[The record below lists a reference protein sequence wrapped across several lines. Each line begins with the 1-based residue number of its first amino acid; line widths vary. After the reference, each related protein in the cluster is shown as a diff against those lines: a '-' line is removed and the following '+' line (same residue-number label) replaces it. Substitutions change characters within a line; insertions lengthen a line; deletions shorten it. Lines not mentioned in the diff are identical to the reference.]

1 MNTQLTVYKASAGS
15 GKTFTLAREYM
26 TLLVKDPTSYRN
38 ILAVTF
44 TNKATEEM
52 KMRIL
57 SKLYG
62 ISHRLKDSEDYLQQ
76 IKGILTDMSEE
87 QIVRNASIALSNL
100 IHNYNY
106 FRVETIDTFFQ
117 SVLRNLARELD
128 LTANL
133 RIGLNDD
140 QVEQQAV
147 DELIEELKTTDKLLF
162 WIMDYIKENIADDKS
177 WNVIGQIKAFGRNIF
192 KEYYKD
198 NSQRLDECLE
208 KEGFFEAYTAK
219 IKKMQ
224 KEAKEHFEHIS
235 SSFFDALDENGLTA
249 DDFQNKTRG
258 IWSYFNKLRN
268 GKYDDDDLVNSTLA
282 KCLEQESAWVKKSDA
297 KAGKPAYDLV
307 VSFLFSLLHH
317 SEEMRPK
324 LLNIYKSSDLTVR
337 HLNQLRLL
345 SSIDKKVREMNKDAN
360 RFLLSDTQT
369 LLHSL
374 ISNDDS
380 PFIFEKI
387 GTQLNHVMID
397 EFQDT
402 STIQWKNFKVL
413 LQETMSRQD
422 AGNLIVGDV
431 KQSIYRWRSGDWRLL
446 NNIES
451 EFTKQQHIKIE
462 SLFTNYRSDRNIIDF
477 NNAFFTTIA
486 DKEYTALREKE
497 TGMVNTEE
505 KQEGEP
511 LQLNVESE
519 AQQLQK
525 AYSDVVQQVPGK
537 KGYSGYV
544 RIHLLASTKSQSG
557 DEEES
562 YQDKMMRMTLETI
575 QELADKGVKYKNI
588 AILVR
593 NNKTIQNIA
602 DYLMSHSE
610 TPLPLVSDEAFR
622 LDASQAVNILVMS
635 LYHLTHPQDDIA
647 KAAIKNFCMKYF
659 GEVSRAD
666 TFFEQR
672 EELLQKPLFDLV
684 EALYDHFQLGKN
696 EKLKCQS
703 AYVCAFYDKLC
714 TYLSENS
721 SDIESFLDE
730 WNNNLHSK
738 SIQSDKVDGI
748 RLITIHKS
756 KGLEFDN
763 VIMPFCDWALE
774 KGDTIW
780 CTPTVEPYSELPL
793 VPVDFSEKK
802 MVGSIY
808 EKDYQH
814 EHLQNMVDN
823 LNLLYVA
830 FTRAGRNLF
839 VYGKRGSAL
848 LRSNMI
854 EESLSNTHVKLS
866 KLNEESGLSPQPQ
879 AFEGEGSD
887 KKTDDV
893 YFEYGTIDTD
903 AKEDE
908 KAEGDNVF
916 MSKAEDRPIHIVTT
930 SNLYNFQPSLQSEL
944 FVKGEDMEEQQQ
956 YYIKMGS
963 VLHELFSKI
972 RTHEDVDYVLKQLE
986 LDGVLYDENITKE
999 KIEQMLRKRLG
1010 SPQVSDWFSN
1020 KWKVMNE
1027 SSILYLDA
1035 EGKVKKDRPD
1045 RVLLGK
1051 DEILVI
1057 DFKFGKPKPE
1067 YHDQVK
1073 RYMDQMA
1080 AMGHQKV
1087 KGYLWYVYPNKVEEV
1102 I

>member
-15 GKTFTLAREYM
+15 GKTFTLAREYI
-26 TLLVKDPTSYRN
+26 TLLVKNPSAYRN

-76 IKGILTDMSEE
+76 IKCILKDMSEE
-87 QIVRNASIALSNL
+87 QIAHQAGLALSNL

-133 RIGLNDD
+133 RIGLNDE

-147 DELIEELKTTDKLLF
+147 DELIEGLQATDKLLF
-162 WIMDYIKENIADDKS
+162 WIMDYIKENIADDKG
-177 WNVIGQIKAFGRNIF
+177 WNVIGQIKSFGRHIF

-198 NSQRLDECLE
+198 NSEKLDECLG
-208 KEGFFEAYTAK
+208 KEGFFEAYISK

-224 KEAKEHFEHIS
+224 KESKEHFDHIA

-258 IWSYFNKLRN
+258 IWSYFNKLKN
-268 GKYDDDDLVNSTLA
+268 GKYDDDDLLNSTLA
-282 KCLEQESAWVKKSDA
+282 KCLEQETAWVKKSEA
-297 KAGKPAYDLV
+297 KVGNPAYDLV
-307 VSFLFSLLHH
+307 VSFLFPLLHH
-317 SEEMRPK
+317 SEEIRPK
-324 LLNIYKSSDLTVR
+324 LLGIFKSSELTLR

-345 SSIDKKVREMNKDAN
+345 SSIDKKVREMNKEAN

-374 ISNDDS
+374 ISDDDS

-451 EFTKQQHIKIE
+451 EFANSYQVKIE
-462 SLFTNYRSDRNIIDF
+462 PLFTNYRSDRNIIDF
-477 NNAFFTTIA
+477 NNAFFTTMSDQEYLAIQEK
-486 DKEYTALREKE
+486 KENGVTSSDH
-497 TGMVNTEE
+497 TDN
-505 KQEGEP
+505 
-511 LQLNVESE
+511 E
-519 AQQLQK
+519 AQQLKK
-525 AYSDVVQQVPGK
+525 AYSDVCQRVPDK
-537 KGYSGYV
+537 KGYAGYV
-544 RIHLLASTKSQSG
+544 RIHLLASSQSS
-557 DEEES
+557 DSDNEES
-562 YQDKMMRMTLETI
+562 CQDRMMRMTLETI
-575 QELADKGVKYKNI
+575 NELVAKGVQYKNI

-593 NNKTIQNIA
+593 SNKTIQNIA

-610 TPLPLVSDEAFR
+610 QPLPLVSDEAFR
-622 LDASQAVNILVMS
+622 LDASQAVNIMVMC
-635 LYHLTHPQDDIA
+635 LHYLTHPKDDIA
-647 KAAIKNFCMKYF
+647 KATIQSFCMKFF
-659 GEVSRAD
+659 GEETLANQ
-666 TFFEQR
+666 FFER
-672 EELLQKPLFDLV
+672 RDNLLQKPLFDLV
-684 EALYDHFQLGKN
+684 EALYVHFQLGKQ
-696 EKLKCQS
+696 ELLASQS
-703 AYVCAFYDKLC
+703 AYVCAFYDQLC

-721 SDIESFLDE
+721 SDIDSFLDE
-730 WNNNLHSK
+730 WNNSLHSK
-738 SIQSDKVDGI
+738 SIRSDKVDGI

-763 VIMPFCDWALE
+763 VIMPFCDWTLE

-780 CTPTVEPYSELPL
+780 CSPTVEPYSELPL

-808 EKDYQH
+808 EEDYQH

-839 VYGKRGSAL
+839 VFGKRGSSL

-854 EESLSNTHVKLS
+854 EESLPVVYETLGEMA
-866 KLNEESGLSPQPQ
+866 EENAQSLTYI
-879 AFEGEGSD
+879 GEGTD
-887 KKTDDV
+887 KKTEDV
-893 YFEYGTIDTD
+893 VFEYGDIDAEVND
-903 AKEDE
+903 KKEEDGE
-908 KAEGDNVF
+908 NVF
-916 MSKAEDRPIHIVTT
+916 SNKPQDRAIHIET
-930 SNLYNFQPSLQSEL
+930 SSDLYNFQPSIQSEL
-944 FVKGEDMEEQQQ
+944 FVKGEDMDEQQKF
-956 YYIKMGS
+956 YIKLGS
-963 VLHELFSKI
+963 VLHEVFSKI
-972 RTHEDVDYVLKQLE
+972 RTHQDVDNVLKQLE
-986 LDGVLYDENITKE
+986 LDGVLYDENISKE
-999 KIEQMLRKRLG
+999 KIEQMLRKRLD
-1010 SPQVSDWFSN
+1010 SALVRDWFTD

-1027 SSILYLDA
+1027 SSILYLD
-1035 EGKVKKDRPD
+1035 EDGKVKKDRPD

-1051 DEILVI
+1051 DEIIVI

-1067 YHDQVK
+1067 YHDQVR
-1073 RYMDQMA
+1073 RYMDQMS
-1080 AMGHQKV
+1080 AMGHQNV
-1087 KGYLWYVYPNKVEEV
+1087 KGYLWYVYPNSVVEV
-1102 I
+1102 KS